1 MSKVIIDSSTVHSF
15 TGLVSSRLNIC
26 RLNHEDGSK
35 DACEIIEN
43 VIEALLLYDEVC
55 FDKDTMEHDLY
66 DRGIFPFEELPHCS
80 LVKSELGTLNEYEDI
95 LKGLNIPNG
104 KIHDIARMIE
114 SDWESFMDPH
124 GNFGCTILKPEDV
137 YYNQLCREFINKYS
151 LAMTSND
158 ELIDRMVFYSIIRFL
173 YYKRL
178 CAYNDAELVIHP
190 NRGII
195 SLSFSDYKK
204 LFTSLIFK
212 NFESAANIQSYRFSR
227 WLPINFNT
235 LRLPLVANYVMNNV
249 DWNNNENF
257 LETIVKL
264 RNYPEIKDFREGLNE
279 MLSLIEY
286 NDVSGISKLIQDLE
300 IAVNYWSKYLHG
312 FPNTHERIVTL
323 GQPSFN
329 VGLNLGV
336 ASLGYGYNSM
346 HETTELVNKNAP
358 TSSKLLTFI
367 HDTLKYSI
375 NCHSNK

>member
-1 MSKVIIDSSTVHSF
+1 
-15 TGLVSSRLNIC
+15 
-26 RLNHEDGSK
+26 
-35 DACEIIEN
+35 
-43 VIEALLLYDEVC
+43 
-55 FDKDTMEHDLY
+55 
-66 DRGIFPFEELPHCS
+66 
-80 LVKSELGTLNEYEDI
+80 
-95 LKGLNIPNG
+95 
-104 KIHDIARMIE
+104 
-114 SDWESFMDPH
+114 
-124 GNFGCTILKPEDV
+124 
-137 YYNQLCREFINKYS
+137 
-151 LAMTSND
+151 
-158 ELIDRMVFYSIIRFL
+158 
-173 YYKRL
+173 
-178 CAYNDAELVIHP
+178 
-190 NRGII
+190 
-195 SLSFSDYKK
+195 
-204 LFTSLIFK
+204 
-212 NFESAANIQSYRFSR
+212 
-227 WLPINFNT
+227 
-235 LRLPLVANYVMNNV
+235 MNNV